1 MRTRRAAALALVA
14 AGLALGREA
23 VPADRARVL
32 ANVEGPTA
40 GTLGTYRGHEGHPMV
55 RYNARIDT
63 GATSFRFTHWVDVDK
78 SHAPKVLPLEGLIGL
93 SRPTPQ
99 NWYAQ
104 GFMRL
109 YVGEEQIGETP
120 VKSVRVSEDG
130 ARGVVVFDW
139 ERKEG
144 TWRVAFIALPMGKSL
159 FCSVRHFPSGEP
171 APWRIRL
178 TNFPAGATRDGEREI
193 ATATRSVKQVAKAEL
208 SLAEEWWVAYYDNVH
223 EYGTRRSEGP
233 SALVYVPEDVKAC
246 DVQVGSYAVT
256 TMMRPTG
263 HEVRMILWDSFFG
276 MKNAEAVAY
285 MRDTAPAQLAAL
297 RGMSFAHRSVFSDEW
312 RERRTE
318 IKTLLEAVASP
329 AKESKQAADLNRA
342 IADRVLRLRKTP
354 EKATPSDEVKLVQE
368 LKQQQDMLW
377 HLRWEELLRK

>member
-1 MRTRRAAALALVA
+1 M
-14 AGLALGREA
+14 
-23 VPADRARVL
+23 
-32 ANVEGPTA
+32 
-40 GTLGTYRGHEGHPMV
+40 
-55 RYNARIDT
+55 
-63 GATSFRFTHWVDVDK
+63 
-78 SHAPKVLPLEGLIGL
+78 IGL
-93 SRPTPQ
+93 SQPTPQ

-139 ERKEG
+139 ERPEG
-144 TWRVAFIALPMGKSL
+144 TWRVTFVALPMGKSL

-178 TNFPAGATRDGEREI
+178 TNFPAGATRDGKREI
-193 ATATRSVKQVAKAEL
+193 TTATRSVKQVAKAEL

-256 TMMRPTG
+256 TMMHPNG
-263 HEVRMILWDSFFG
+263 HEVRMVLWDSFFG

-285 MRDTAPAQLAAL
+285 MRDTAPAQLEAL
-297 RGMSFAHRSVFSDEW
+297 RGMSFAHRSVFCDEW
-312 RERRTE
+312 RQCQTE
-318 IKTLLEAVASP
+318 IRSLLEAVGSP
-329 AKESKQAADLNRA
+329 EDESKRA
-342 IADRVLRLRKTP
+342 TELSRTIAERVTRLREQP
-354 EKATPSDEVKLVQE
+354 ERAAPEDEAMLVQE
-368 LKQQQDMLW
+368 LREQQKLLW
-377 HLRWEELLRK
+377 RLRWEELLQD